1 MVDVTGAL
9 DITNGQ
15 PVEIYHNSVLI
26 FAGFTFFPKKF
37 NPIGTDTLFF
47 DVECVDNHIIAD
59 RFIVAEAYVNQTVP
73 FIVNDLINTYLL
85 ADGVTAGIIQT
96 EEFFPSNTLFPND
109 SLFPISDFLLQE
121 AKFPRVANVSSA
133 LDELS
138 EITGFSW
145 YIDYDKKLY
154 FIARN
159 AITAPFNIQND
170 SAIVNVNVR
179 EDKSRYRNRQFI
191 RGGDNQTQLIVDEKP
206 TPIPD
211 GISRTFVT
219 RFPLAIK
226 PVIKINSVTIAP
238 NDIGINGKDENKKFY
253 YSIGERTITQD
264 DAETVLILT
273 DVIEITYRGL
283 FPLLVV
289 SEDSQAIADRILVE
303 GGTGI
308 YEAIDTEPKISN
320 KDLALEMAQG
330 KLRKF
335 TKIERELT
343 YDTYTTGLFAGQLQ
357 IINLSKYNI
366 NNGEFLIDRMTI
378 EDLDGNG
385 TFVHSIHAVDGE
397 AFGSWTEYF
406 KERVKQ
412 DEKLSIKNDETLI
425 ILNAQFEVQN
435 WGESLTFNVI
445 PCPIPND
452 LLFPELDLIPC

>member
-1 MVDVTGAL
+1 
-9 DITNGQ
+9 
-15 PVEIYHNSVLI
+15 
-26 FAGFTFFPKKF
+26 
-37 NPIGTDTLFF
+37 
-47 DVECVDNHIIAD
+47 
-59 RFIVAEAYVNQTVP
+59 
-73 FIVNDLINTYLL
+73 
-85 ADGVTAGIIQT
+85 
-96 EEFFPSNTLFPND
+96 
-109 SLFPISDFLLQE
+109 
-121 AKFPRVANVSSA
+121 
-133 LDELS
+133 
-138 EITGFSW
+138 
-145 YIDYDKKLY
+145 
-154 FIARN
+154 
-159 AITAPFNIQND
+159 
-170 SAIVNVNVR
+170 VNVNVR

-191 RGGDNQTQLIVDEKP
+191 RGGDNQTQLITDEKP

-264 DAETVLILT
+264 DAEIVLILT
-273 DVIEITYRGL
+273 DVIEIIYRGL